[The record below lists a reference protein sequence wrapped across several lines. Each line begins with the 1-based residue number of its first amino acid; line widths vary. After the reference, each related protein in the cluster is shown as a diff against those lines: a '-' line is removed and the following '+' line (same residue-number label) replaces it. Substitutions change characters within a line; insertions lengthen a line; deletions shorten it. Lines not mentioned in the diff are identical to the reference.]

1 MIHVYAAGGAEPLA
15 ARLAEVWAGPVC
27 DPFTP
32 EWLAV
37 PSDGM
42 RRWLTLELAR
52 HLGASGP
59 GGDGVVANVVRAYPG
74 TLRSCVLTA
83 ARGGDRP
90 DPWDIDRL
98 VWSVLAALDGGGH
111 DPALGGLSTL
121 PPGGSRF
128 ARARRVADLFDRYHL
143 HRPAMIRSWAA
154 GGDVDATGE
163 VLASHHT
170 WQPHLW
176 RLVRRVVG
184 RPSPPETWPELLDRV
199 AGNELALDLPPRLT
213 LFGFTLLPGGGFLE
227 LAQAV
232 AVHRDVHLF
241 LLEPSRFDPDDLRR
255 AGSRR
260 SRSAARPLG
269 DESAEGGWAHPLLQS
284 WGRLHRDTALILA
297 DAEADGMPARQRVD
311 GQTTT
316 PPSSLLGRLQND
328 LRANNGSGGTVA
340 FEPTDRSVQFHACFG
355 PTRQVETL
363 RDTLLH
369 LLDEDAPDL
378 TEEDI
383 LVVCPSLERFAPLI
397 EAVFGPSVES
407 PSPSD
412 HGEPSQ
418 TRGGAPALRYRI
430 ADRSLR
436 STNPCLAA
444 MGALVDLVSGRFES
458 TAVLDFLALGPV
470 RARFDFDDDD
480 LDDIAGWVAGTQ
492 VRWGIDPVHREGFG
506 VPPSIEGN
514 TWQAALDRLLTGAA
528 VDDGDMTLA
537 VGDVSPY
544 GVEGSGADTVG
555 RLAEAIGHLSALV
568 AETYAA
574 IPVAEW
580 VEALRRAC
588 AGLFAYDDHTRWQK
602 EALDRLFDDAVQ
614 SAMSGDQPSSL
625 PLEFVDMRRLW
636 AERLEAIPGRADYF
650 RGGITVSSM
659 TPLRGVPFRVVCLL
673 GMDQEAFGPLSAAG
687 DDLVAAA
694 PQRGDP
700 DPRAEMRQSLL
711 EAVLAATD
719 SLVVVRDGRDVRTN
733 QVVPRPVVVAEL
745 FEAVIQLVDPPAR
758 PALAAT
764 LEVDHPRQA
773 FDEKCFAEGGLRAGT
788 VWSFDGGDLDAALAR
803 RSRSSFREPFLA
815 EPLPPSERMEIELD
829 QLHAFFKNP
838 VAYFIGQR
846 LEAHL
851 PVSDEEPSVLLPV
864 ELSGL
869 DRWRVATRL
878 LEARL
883 AGIDTDRWCSVER
896 QRSTLPPGSLGQQ
909 IVEACSDEVEAV
921 AAVAA
926 SIGIADGP
934 PDPFEIEVALPSGI
948 RILGTVPLSLPGPH
962 RGPARLGYSGLK
974 PVHRVHAWLDLMAL
988 VATDPRHRWRSVAV
1002 GRPNSSGGE
1011 AEVFDIGVAG
1021 GEADWRGV
1029 AEKALEVAV
1038 DCYRRGLREPL
1049 PLFPNFS
1056 FAVHANRAKP
1066 ADWSNGRTF
1075 PDGDDPATVLT
1086 FGGIG
1091 FDEVLDL
1098 PARGDDPGA
1107 EEGRILRLARHLFG
1121 TIEATT
1127 LSWPDLI
1134 GSGALTSAAG
1144 AS

>member
-1 MIHVYAAGGAEPLA
+1 VIHVYAAGGAQPLA
-15 ARLAEVWAGPVC
+15 ARLAGVWAGPVA

-52 HLGASGP
+52 HLGASPP
-59 GGDGVVANVVRAYPG
+59 GGDGVVANVIRAYPG

-83 ARGGDRP
+83 ARGQDHP

-98 VWSVLAALDGGGH
+98 VWSVLAALDRGGH
-111 DPALGGLSTL
+111 DPGLGGLSTL
-121 PPGGSRF
+121 PAGGSRF

-143 HRPAMIRSWAA
+143 HRSAMIRSWAA
-154 GGDVDATGE
+154 GRDVDSTGE
-163 VLASHHT
+163 VLASHDA

-176 RLVRRVVG
+176 RLVRRVVDQ
-184 RPSPPETWPELLDRV
+184 PSPPEEWPELLGRV

-241 LLEPSRFDPDDLRR
+241 LLEPSRFDADDLRR
-255 AGSRR
+255 ASPRR
-260 SRSAARPLG
+260 PRSVSRPLG
-269 DESAEGGWAHPLLQS
+269 DEPTEGAGAHPLLQS
-284 WGRLHRDTALILA
+284 WGRLHRETALILA
-297 DAEADGMPARQRVD
+297 DAEADGMPARQWVD
-311 GQTTT
+311 ESTTT
-316 PPSSLLGRLQND
+316 LPSSLLGRLQND
-328 LRANNGSGGTVA
+328 IRANNGSGGTAA
-340 FEPTDRSVQFHACFG
+340 FDRSDRSVQFHACFG
-355 PTRQVETL
+355 PTRQVEAL

-369 LLDEDAPDL
+369 LLDDGGPEL

-407 PSPSD
+407 PSVADDGRPT
-412 HGEPSQ
+412 Q
-418 TRGGAPALRYRI
+418 TGGGAPALRYRI

-444 MGALVDLVSGRFES
+444 MGTLVDLVSGRFES

-470 RARFDFDDDD
+470 RVRFDFDDDD
-480 LDDIAGWVAGTQ
+480 LDDIAGWVAGTE
-492 VRWGIDPVHREGFG
+492 VRWGIDPAHRQGLG
-506 VPPSIEGN
+506 VPPTIDGN

-528 VDDGDMTLA
+528 LDGGDMALA

-544 GVEGSGADTVG
+544 GVEGAGADTVG
-555 RLAEAIGHLSALV
+555 RLAEAIGYLSALV

-574 IPVAEW
+574 KPVADW

-588 AGLFAYDDHTRWQK
+588 DGLFAYDDHTRWQK
-602 EALDRLFDDAVQ
+602 EALDRLFDDAIQ
-614 SAMSGDQPSSL
+614 SAMTGDSPSST
-625 PLEFVDMRRLW
+625 PLDFVDVRRLW

-673 GMDQEAFGPLSAAG
+673 GMDQEAFGPMSAAG

-694 PQRGDP
+694 PELGDP

-711 EAVLAATD
+711 EAVLGATD
-719 SLVVVRDGRDVRTN
+719 CLVVVRDGRDVRSN
-733 QVVPRPVVVAEL
+733 QAVPRPVVVAEL
-745 FEAVIQLVDPPAR
+745 FEAVTRLADPLAR
-758 PALAAT
+758 TALAAS
-764 LEVDHPRQA
+764 LEIDHPRQA
-773 FDEKCFAEGGLRAGT
+773 FDEKCFSEGGLRADT
-788 VWSFDGGDLDAALAR
+788 VWGFDRGDLDAARAR
-803 RSRSSFREPFLA
+803 RSRISVRDPFLA
-815 EPLPPSERMEIELD
+815 EPLAPSERMEVEFD

-851 PVSDEEPSVLLPV
+851 PAPDEEPSVLLPV

-869 DRWRVATRL
+869 DRWRVASRL

-883 AGIDTDRWCSVER
+883 AGIDTDRWASVER
-896 QRSTLPPGSLGQQ
+896 QRSTLPPGSLGQR
-909 IVEACSDEVEAV
+909 IVEACAEEVEAV
-921 AAVAA
+921 AAVAT
-926 SIGIADGP
+926 SIGVGDGP
-934 PDPFEIEVALPSGI
+934 PDPFEIEVTLPSGI
-948 RILGTVPLSLPGPH
+948 RILGTVPLRLPDPH
-962 RGPARLGYSGLK
+962 RGPARLSYSRLK
-974 PVHRVHAWLDLMAL
+974 PEHRVRAWLDLMAL

-1002 GRPNSSGGE
+1002 GRPKSSGGE
-1011 AEVFDIGVAG
+1011 AELFDVGVVG
-1021 GEADWRGV
+1021 GETEWRDV

-1056 FAVHANRAKP
+1056 YAVHTGRAGP
-1066 ADWSNGRTF
+1066 ADWSDGRTF
-1075 PDGDDPATVLT
+1075 PDGDGPAVVLA

-1091 FDEVLDL
+1091 FDEVLAL
-1098 PARGDDPGA
+1098 PARPGDPDG
-1107 EEGRILRLARHLFG
+1107 EGDRVLRFARYLFG
-1121 TIEATT
+1121 TIDATT
-1127 LSWPDLI
+1127 ACWPDLI
-1134 GSGALTSAAG
+1134 EEGALTSATG
-1144 AS
+1144 VS

>member
-15 ARLAEVWAGPVC
+15 ARLAQVWAGPVA

-52 HLGASGP
+52 HLGASGS

-83 ARGGDRP
+83 ARGGDGP

-98 VWSVLAALDGGGH
+98 VWSVLAALDRGGL
-111 DPALGGLSTL
+111 DPALGGLGTV
-121 PPGGSRF
+121 PAGGSRF
-128 ARARRVADLFDRYHL
+128 ARARRIADLFDRYHL
-143 HRPAMIRSWAA
+143 HRPAMIRAWAA
-154 GGDVDATGE
+154 GGDVDSGGE
-163 VLASHHT
+163 ALPSHHA

-176 RLVRRVVG
+176 RLVRRVVDQ
-184 RPSPPETWPELLDRV
+184 PSPPEEWPELLGRV
-199 AGNELALDLPPRLT
+199 AGNELALDLPPRLS
-213 LFGFTLLPGGGFLE
+213 LFGFSLLPGGGFLE

-241 LLEPSRFDPDDLRR
+241 LLEPSSSDPGDLRR
-255 AGSRR
+255 VGSRR
-260 SRSAARPLG
+260 SPSVTRPVG
-269 DESAEGGWAHPLLQS
+269 DESTEGGWAHPLLQS
-284 WGRLHRDTALILA
+284 WGRLHRETALILA
-297 DAEADGMPARQRVD
+297 DAEADGMPARQKVD

-316 PPSSLLGRLQND
+316 SPSSLLGRLQTDIRN
-328 LRANNGSGGTVA
+328 NNGSGGTYA
-340 FEPTDRSVQFHACFG
+340 FDPSDRSVQFHACFG
-355 PTRQVETL
+355 PTRQVEAL

-369 LLDEDAPDL
+369 LLDDRAPEL

-397 EAVFGPSVES
+397 EAVFGPSVEW
-407 PSPSD
+407 PSTSD
-412 HGEPSQ
+412 EGRPTQ
-418 TRGGAPALRYRI
+418 NGGGTPALRYRI

-444 MGALVDLVSGRFES
+444 TGTLLDLVSGRFES

-492 VRWGIDPVHREGFG
+492 VRWGIDPGHRQGFG
-506 VPPSIEGN
+506 LPLSIDGN
-514 TWQAALDRLLTGAA
+514 TWQSALDRLLTGAA
-528 VDDGDMTLA
+528 VDDGAMTLA

-544 GVEGSGADTVG
+544 GVEGASADTVG
-555 RLAEAIGHLSALV
+555 RLAEAMGCLGALV
-568 AETYAA
+568 AETYKAK
-574 IPVAEW
+574 PLAEW
-580 VEALRRAC
+580 VAVLRRAC
-588 AGLFAYDDHTRWQK
+588 DGLFAYDDHARWQK

-614 SAMSGDQPSSL
+614 SATTADGLSST
-625 PLEFVDMRRLW
+625 PLQFVDVRRLW
-636 AERLEAIPGRADYF
+636 AEHLEAVPGRADYF

-673 GMDQEAFGPLSAAG
+673 GMDQDAFGPLSAAG
-687 DDLVAAA
+687 DDLVAVT
-694 PQRGDP
+694 PERGDP

-711 EAVLAATD
+711 EAVLGATD
-719 SLVVVRDGRDVRTN
+719 CLVVVRDGRDVRTN

-745 FEAVIQLVDPPAR
+745 FEAVTRLVDPPAR
-758 PALAAT
+758 TGLATA

-773 FDEKCFAEGGLRAGT
+773 FDEKCFAEGGVRADT
-788 VWSFDGGDLDAALAR
+788 VWGFDGGDLDAARAR
-803 RSRSSFREPFLA
+803 RSRISFRPPFLA
-815 EPLPPSERMEIELD
+815 EPLPPSERMEVELD

-838 VAYFIGQR
+838 VAYFISHR

-869 DRWRVATRL
+869 DRWRVASRL

-883 AGIDTDRWCSVER
+883 AGIDTGRWSAVEG
-896 QRSTLPPGSLGQQ
+896 QRSTLPPGSLGQRT
-909 IVEACSDEVEAV
+909 VEACADEVEAV

-926 SIGIADGP
+926 SIGVGNGP
-934 PDPFEIEVALPSGI
+934 PDPFEIEVNLPSGI
-948 RILGTVPLSLPGPH
+948 RILGTVPLSLPAPH
-962 RGPARLGYSGLK
+962 RGPARISYSMLK
-974 PVHRVHAWLDLMAL
+974 PEHRVHAWLDLMTL
-988 VATDPRHRWRSVAV
+988 VATDPRHRWRSVAA
-1002 GRPNSSGGE
+1002 GRPNSAGGD
-1011 AEVFDIGVAG
+1011 AQVFDIGVAG

-1029 AEKALEVAV
+1029 AERALEVAV

-1056 FAVHANRAKP
+1056 YAVHTNRAGP
-1066 ADWSNGRTF
+1066 TDWSNGHTF
-1075 PDGDDPATVLT
+1075 PDGDDPSVVLA

-1091 FDEVLDL
+1091 FDEVLAL
-1098 PARGDDPGA
+1098 TAGPDDPGDG
-1107 EEGRILRLARHLFG
+1107 EGRVLRFARHLFG

-1134 GSGALTSAAG
+1134 EAAALSPSIG
-1144 AS
+1144 VS